1 MDFIDELEALLKGEE
16 SMFRAQLLRED
27 VARLRRLVELADW
40 HCDREE
46 YRRAGTCI
54 GWTKGDLRTHELM
67 PQLRPLLDA
76 VYDWNRGQK
85 EPLAEQSVRAAWD
98 AFHME
103 RMRKLLH
110 GL

>member
-1 MDFIDELEALLKGEE
+1 MDFIDELEARLRGEA

-27 VARLRRLVELADW
+27 VARLRRLVQLADL
-40 HCDREE
+40 HGDREE
-46 YRRAGTCI
+46 YRRAGACI
-54 GWTKGDLRTHELM
+54 GWTKDDLRTHELM

-85 EPLAEQSVRAAWD
+85 EPAAEQLIKAAWD

-103 RMRKLLH
+103 RMRKLLQS
-110 GL
+110 L